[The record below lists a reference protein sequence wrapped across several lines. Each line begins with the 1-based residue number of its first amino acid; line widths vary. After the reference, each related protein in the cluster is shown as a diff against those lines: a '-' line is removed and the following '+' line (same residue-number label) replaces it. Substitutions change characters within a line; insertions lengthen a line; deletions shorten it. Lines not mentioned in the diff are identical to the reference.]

1 MGTMIHHRNDK
12 YGFSIVE
19 ILLALAILTFGVYGV
34 YEQFLKS
41 NQRGL
46 EQVSQLKAR
55 LLASQELEH
64 LRACSH
70 ASLKSWKPVT
80 DLLPYPGD
88 LKFQYLDTI
97 SVRPDGLIELNVQVG
112 WDMRSGE
119 KFEPGHSVTVK
130 GVKAP

>member
-1 MGTMIHHRNDK
+1 MIHHRHDK
-12 YGFSIVE
+12 HGFSIVE
-19 ILLALAILTFGVYGV
+19 VLLALAILTFGVFGI

-46 EQVSQLKAR
+46 GQVSQIKAR

-64 LRACSH
+64 LRACSY
-70 ASLKSWKPVT
+70 ASLKSWKPT
-80 DLLPYPGD
+80 ADSLPYPGN
-88 LKFQYLDTI
+88 LKFQYLDTLA
-97 SVRPDGLIELNVQVG
+97 VRPDGLLELSVQVG

-119 KFEPGHSVTVK
+119 KFEPGHSITVK